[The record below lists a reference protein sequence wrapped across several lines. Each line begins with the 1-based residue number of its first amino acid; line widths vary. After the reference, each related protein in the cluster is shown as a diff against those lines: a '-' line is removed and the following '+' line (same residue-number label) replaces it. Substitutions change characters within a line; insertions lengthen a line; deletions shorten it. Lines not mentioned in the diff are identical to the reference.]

1 MIKIRLARGGR
12 IHKPV
17 YTIVAADARSPRD
30 GKFLEKL
37 GQYNPNSENV
47 LVDVKV
53 DKIQTWL
60 SKGAVLSDTVNSL
73 LKKNNI
79 QTLVYIPPFHP
90 SLYQH
95 ILDTKKE
102 QFDYLTTLFNE
113 SFNFYDFNMTIEELD
128 PIFSDSH
135 HLKVPKGG
143 DLIDIMLLEV
153 GK

>member
-79 QTLVYIPPFHP
+79 QL
-90 SLYQH
+90 S
-95 ILDTKKE
+95 
-102 QFDYLTTLFNE
+102 
-113 SFNFYDFNMTIEELD
+113 
-128 PIFSDSH
+128 
-135 HLKVPKGG
+135 
-143 DLIDIMLLEV
+143 
-153 GK
+153 